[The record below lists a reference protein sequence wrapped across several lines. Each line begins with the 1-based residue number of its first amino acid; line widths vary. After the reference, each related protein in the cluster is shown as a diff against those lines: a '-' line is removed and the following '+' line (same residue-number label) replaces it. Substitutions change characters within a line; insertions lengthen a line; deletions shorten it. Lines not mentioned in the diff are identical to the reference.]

1 MSKFTYNQCK
11 VCGGDLI
18 HNQETGKYIC
28 KYCGNQYTLNEN
40 NVLQQITVKDLD
52 DQRTKIVDDIKG
64 VINDTYIKD
73 KKEINTLIEERNQ
86 KVEKKQARKK
96 MLKSF
101 IFWPTWGF
109 LALIDIYC
117 LLVIIVGIT
126 RVIMGYPT
134 DMPFGFMILFI
145 GLIIVISL
153 ILSFWMIRRR
163 KNTSRNKE
171 I

>member
-73 KKEINTLIEERNQ
+73 KKEINTLIEERD
-86 KVEKKQARKK
+86 KKLEEASRKK
-96 MLKSF
+96 IKRKNIWFWTLWSF
-101 IFWPTWGF
+101 LTFMAF
-109 LALIDIYC
+109 AM
-117 LLVIIVGIT
+117 LVII
-126 RVIMGYPT
+126 
-134 DMPFGFMILFI
+134 MINIGNSLFAIEEYLFI
-145 GLIIVISL
+145 GGGFCIFTATSIIMLVK
-153 ILSFWMIRRR
+153 R
-163 KNTSRNKE
+163 KKSKIKKE
-171 I
+171 FTN

>member
-86 KVEKKQARKK
+86 KIEERNKKIEKKQARKK
-96 MLKSF
+96 MLKSST
-101 IFWPTWGF
+101 FWLIWGF
-109 LALIDIYC
+109 LAFNVICC
-117 LLVIIVGIT
+117 LAVIIINPGLT
-126 RVIMGYPT
+126 
-134 DMPFGFMILFI
+134 FGNIILLLS
-145 GLIIVISL
+145 LIIVISVILTFWL
-153 ILSFWMIRRR
+153 IMRRR
-163 KNTSRNKE
+163 KISRNKE